1 MTERAVSAFV
11 GRRPEQS
18 LTAPRVSQSGGNGIL
33 ARSVYAGSR
42 HCWRPA
48 SNGGNC
54 RVLIAGAQR
63 SAEQSAEQY
72 KSTPISDVHKEL
84 AMKNKVG
91 ICIPPETRAERA
103 TSKKEIH

>member
-1 MTERAVSAFV
+1 
-11 GRRPEQS
+11 
-18 LTAPRVSQSGGNGIL
+18 
-33 ARSVYAGSR
+33 
-42 HCWRPA
+42 
-48 SNGGNC
+48 
-54 RVLIAGAQR
+54 VLIAGAQR

-84 AMKNKVG
+84 AMKNKMG